1 MTDHCSECGAELME
15 GSKFCTGCGKTV
27 EQQQEQQETQVQTPP
42 PQPVEKKQKVT
53 PPKTKKKPRKKL
65 IMGLLA
71 IIVVAVIVAIIVVY
85 LQGGASPLVNADSRF
100 VGEWEQQTIGSP
112 ILWKFNS
119 NSTLEKE
126 LLGNNTGTWNVTNS
140 QICLYNGI
148 VCYIY
153 EFSNDENILTLNR
166 TGQSDSYP
174 TNIVLTKKG
183 LQGTSQTPDIECSSD
198 STTNRIIIDSVD
210 ANVKWSDIEITTDDS
225 NATWQ
230 VQDSN
235 KKGIARIGITATITR
250 YISVGDSILLLQ
262 TTGAVTVTLK
272 YRPTNAVL
280 GNWMVNV

>member
-1 MTDHCSECGAELME
+1 MEDHCSDCGSELME
-15 GSKFCTGCGKTV
+15 GSKFCTACGKTV
-27 EQQQEQQETQVQTPP
+27 DQQPVTPVQPEP
-42 PQPVEKKQKVT
+42 QQPVEKKQASK

-71 IIVVAVIVAIIVVY
+71 IIVVAIIVAIIAIY
-85 LQGGASPLVNADSRF
+85 LQGGATPLVNADSRF

-126 LLGNNTGTWNVTNS
+126 SLGNNTGTWNITNS
-140 QICLYNGI
+140 QICLYNDI
-148 VCYIY
+148 VCYNY
-153 EFSNDENILTLNR
+153 EFSNDGNILTLIR
-166 TGQSDSYP
+166 TGQSD
-174 TNIVLTKKG
+174 IVLTKKG
-183 LQGTSQTPDIECSSD
+183 LRGTSQTPDIECSSD
-198 STTNRIIIDSVD
+198 STTNRIIIESVD

-235 KKGIARIGITATITR
+235 KHGIAKIGITATITR
-250 YISVGDSILLLQ
+250 YISVGDAIFLLQ

-272 YRPTNAVL
+272 YSPTNTVL
-280 GNWMVNV
+280 GNWTVNV

>member
-1 MTDHCSECGAELME
+1 MTSYCSECGVELIE
-15 GSKFCTGCGKTV
+15 GSKFCTACGKTV
-27 EQQQEQQETQVQTPP
+27 EQPPETSVQPEP
-42 PQPVEKKQKVT
+42 QQPVEKKQMPT

-65 IMGLLA
+65 IMALLA
-71 IIVVAVIVAIIVVY
+71 IIVVVVIVAIIAVY

-126 LLGNNTGTWNVTNS
+126 VLGNNTGAWNVTNS
-140 QICLYNGI
+140 QICLYNTI

-153 EFSNDENILTLNR
+153 EFSNEGNILTLNR
-166 TGQSDSYP
+166 IGQSDSYP

-198 STTNRIIIDSVD
+198 SSTNRIIIELVD

-235 KKGIARIGITATITR
+235 KNGIAKIGITATITR
-250 YISVGDSILLLQ
+250 YMSVGDSILLLE

-272 YRPTNAVL
+272 YRPTNTVL
-280 GNWMVNV
+280 GNWMVHV